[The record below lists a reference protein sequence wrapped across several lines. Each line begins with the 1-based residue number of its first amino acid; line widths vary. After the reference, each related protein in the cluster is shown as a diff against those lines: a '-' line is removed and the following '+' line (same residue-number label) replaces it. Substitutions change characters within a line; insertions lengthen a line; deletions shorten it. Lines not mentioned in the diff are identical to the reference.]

1 MTPDDWMVEIENG
14 LEYRRIFGYEDS
26 WDKIEQNFYN
36 SPHGDAS
43 VGSNLIFSTGDS
55 LLSGLMVPEP
65 EFTITAETPSAVDKV
80 PMLEAVDNWL
90 TRKTKLKEAV
100 EDAELHNYLKGKAII
115 KLGYDSEWGWDPDY
129 DSGLVI
135 GNAAGSTFTQFDKQG
150 NRIEYNNNQPGM
162 PWARAVNPK
171 DFVVPWG
178 CKTLDDA
185 QWVAHRVIRLNSDL
199 KKDPK
204 YSNTKNLEPQISMK
218 AYMDA
223 DKRVQRSPARRNDY
237 IRSWSNTQ
245 NTFVL
250 FNEIWEIRD
259 RKTGEII
266 VITTDYD
273 KFLRK
278 DIDALQIYGLPYVA
292 TGFIPGTRSF
302 WTTPQAYYLG
312 QNQAEENDIAIQA
325 TKTRRLNVMR
335 YLVDESIISKDE
347 AEKWLSSDVGGVG
360 FCNKTANRNVR
371 DAIHTVSGTNTYN
384 YTVDSNNNK
393 TAARE
398 AVGYSQ
404 NQTGEFESKRTTAR
418 EVSHVAAGSDKR
430 ERRRIDGVRKLYG
443 DCIKGYNN
451 FIFTFW
457 TKPRGIMSEGI
468 PITFTGSELK
478 GDYSYSTTLHT
489 KRIISKDE
497 RKVEAM
503 LVMQQFAGIVPPE
516 NMGALFEHLV
526 SAAADPSFEKLI
538 SGMTRVS
545 QQPAQA
551 QPEGQSQQKSRQ
563 LPQGQ

>member
-1 MTPDDWMVEIENG
+1 MAKMTPDDWMVEIENG

-26 WDKIEQNFYN
+26 WDKLEQNFYN
-36 SPHGDAS
+36 SPTGDAS
-43 VGSNLIFSTGDS
+43 VGANLIFSMGDS
-55 LLSGLMVPEP
+55 LLSGLIVPEP
-65 EFTITAETPSAVDKV
+65 EFTITAETPSSVDKV

-129 DSGLVI
+129 DTGQVV
-135 GNAAGSTFTQFDKQG
+135 GNRSGSTFTQFDKKG
-150 NRIEYNNNQPGM
+150 NRIEYNNYDPGM

-185 QWVAHRVIRLNSDL
+185 QWVAHRLIRLNSDL

-204 YSNTKNLEPQISMK
+204 YSNTTKLEPQISMD
-218 AYMDA
+218 AYINA
-223 DKRVQRSPARRNDY
+223 DRRVQRPPARRTDH
-237 IRSWSNTQ
+237 IRRTSHTQ

-250 FNEIWEIRD
+250 YNEIWEIRD

-266 VITTDYD
+266 VITADYD

-278 DIDALQIYGLPYVA
+278 DVDALQLYGIPYVA
-292 TGFIPGTRSF
+292 TGFIPSTRSF

-325 TKTRRLNVMR
+325 TKTRRINVMR
-335 YLVDESIISKDE
+335 YMVDESIITRDE
-347 AEKWLSSDVGGVG
+347 AEKWISSDVGGIG
-360 FCNKTANRNVR
+360 FYKGGKNGR
-371 DAIHTVSGTNTYN
+371 DVITTVTNTNSYN
-384 YTVDSNNNK
+384 YIVDSNANR

-398 AVGYSQ
+398 AIGFSQ
-404 NQTGEFESKRTTAR
+404 NQIGEFDSKRTTAR

-430 ERRRIDGVRKLYG
+430 DRRRIDGVRKLYG
-443 DCIKGYNN
+443 DVIKGYNN

-457 TKPRGIMSEGI
+457 NQPRGIMSEGK
-468 PITFTGSELK
+468 PFTFTGAELK
-478 GDYSYSTTLHT
+478 GDYSYSTMLNT
-489 KRIISKDE
+489 KRIIGKSE

-503 LVMQQFAGIVPPE
+503 LVLQQFAGFLPPDK
-516 NMGALFEHLV
+516 MGVMFDYLV
-526 SAAADPSFEKLI
+526 DASGDPAFEKLL
-538 SGMTRVS
+538 SSMNRVS
-545 QQPAQA
+545 GQPAQA
-551 QPEGQSQQKSRQ
+551 QPQQAQ
-563 LPQGQ
+563 LPQG

>member
-1 MTPDDWMVEIENG
+1 MAKMTPDDWMVEIENG
-14 LEYRRIFGYEDS
+14 LEYRRVYGYEDS
-26 WDKIEQNFYN
+26 WDKLEQDFYN

-43 VGSNLIFSTGDS
+43 VGANLIFSMGDS
-55 LLSGLMVPEP
+55 LLSGLIVPEP

-90 TRKTKLKEAV
+90 TRKTNLKEAV

-129 DSGLVI
+129 DSGLVV
-135 GNAAGSTFTQFDKQG
+135 GNRAGSTFTQFDNKG
-150 NRIEYNNNQPGM
+150 NRIEYNDYQPGM

-178 CKTLDDA
+178 CKTIEDA
-185 QWVAHRVIRLNSDL
+185 QWVAHRVVRLNSDL

-204 YSNTKNLEPQISMK
+204 YSNTKNLEPQISME
-218 AYMDA
+218 AYMNS
-223 DKRVQRSPARRNDY
+223 DKRVQRPPARRTDY
-237 IRSWSNTQ
+237 IRNTSHTQ

-266 VITTDYD
+266 VITADYD

-278 DIDALQIYGLPYVA
+278 DVDALQLYGLPYVA
-292 TGFIPGTRSF
+292 SGFIPGTRSF

-312 QNQAEENDIAIQA
+312 QNQAEENDIAIQS
-325 TKTRRLNVMR
+325 TKTRRINVMR
-335 YLVDESIISKDE
+335 YMVDSNVITRDE
-347 AEKWLSSDVGGVG
+347 ADKWIASDVGGVG
-360 FCNKTANRNVR
+360 FYKGGNKNGKDVIT
-371 DAIHTVSGTNTYN
+371 TVSATNNYN
-384 YTVDSNNNK
+384 YIVDSNNNRQS
-393 TAARE
+393 ARE

-430 ERRRIDGVRKLYG
+430 ERRRVDGVRKLYG
-443 DCIKGYNN
+443 ECIKGFNN

-457 TKPRGIMSEGI
+457 NEPRGIMSEGE
-468 PITFTGSELK
+468 PIAFTGAELK
-478 GDYSYSTTLHT
+478 GDYSYSTMLHT
-489 KRIISKDE
+489 KRIISKSE

-503 LVMQQFAGIVPPE
+503 MVLQQFIGIVPPE
-516 NMGALFEHLV
+516 MIPELFKYLQE
-526 SAAADPSFEKLI
+526 AAGDPAFEKLI
-538 SGMTRVS
+538 SSMGRVS
-545 QQPAQA
+545 QQPTQQG
-551 QPEGQSQQKSRQ
+551 QPQQQQ
-563 LPQGQ
+563 LPQGQA